1 MKDLA
6 FRGLPQQAIS
16 EFATSPNPGSPCFA
30 WSTDAG
36 FLKFNGSFWTKNTD
50 GSEEILV
57 DWIFAGDSL
66 VTELVNETSL
76 TINFS
81 TSITALAGSPVTGQ
95 IIWLITS
102 TDITKSGFYVIGS
115 TASPSAVP
123 ITRHPEWPSSRYLR
137 KNTKIVS
144 YRAPVFRFTG
154 GNFDIDD
161 TSCSVANDT
170 IVAGFLKLIYKDY
183 AVYKLTLDSGA
194 TAPGGITPGTY
205 YWGYSDPLNPTSK
218 IQLYTDSTFA
228 TLVNITSVG
237 VNGGSGKI
245 GVLKAIGAFP
255 NPSRLE
261 LKYIGDDV
269 KFQDVTFF
277 NFLPNYSEQIYSTSI
292 SGGYSFTSGCAIG
305 GVAFDNA
312 ITINGFAESNS
323 IALSSSCFADNSVS
337 IGYNSYVND
346 SYINKNSANCTLIGA
361 NGSVSGIYSMGIG
374 ANVKVKS
381 SNTLQMVTSRITVPS
396 ATLGFNIN
404 GNYHFENR
412 TTNATETR
420 LYIYLNDTT
429 EELQIFEGGY
439 TVSGKIYAVFSSDTT
454 KYTIWKVEGF
464 IEGKGAATP
473 PVINLKFIPLNSSGG
488 ANELSLKIRAAVVGN
503 SFTLYATGIAATN
516 IWWWADLQIDGTDT
530 SQGLAVSIPFA
541 GGKHTTDY
549 LWLPASEAITAGA
562 PVNIWN
568 DTGTVKVRNAN
579 ASNGRAA
586 NGYVTMTYGT
596 GDMVAVF
603 LGGENPVLSGLT
615 VGDIYLGTSAGTY
628 TSSVPGTGNL
638 VQKLGFAIS
647 SSNLAFMKEPA
658 IQT

>member
-57 DWIFAGDSL
+57 DWIFSGDSL

-76 TINFS
+76 TIDFS
-81 TSITALAGSPVTGQ
+81 TDLTALAGTPVTGQ
-95 IIWLITS
+95 IIWLTAS
-102 TDITKSGFYVIGS
+102 ADITKSGFYVLGS
-115 TASPSAVP
+115 TAVSSAVP
-123 ITRHPEWPSSRYLR
+123 ITRHPEWSDSRYFR
-137 KNTKIVS
+137 KNTKLVS
-144 YRAPVFRFTG
+144 YRAPVFRFSG

-170 IVAGFLKLIYKDY
+170 INAGFSKTIYKDY
-183 AVYKLTLDSGA
+183 AAYKLTLDSGA

-218 IQLYTDSTFA
+218 IQLYTDSTFV

-245 GVLKAIGAFP
+245 GVLKGIGAFP

-261 LKYIGDDV
+261 LIYIGDDV

-277 NFLPNYSEQIYSTSI
+277 NFLPNYSEQIYSISI
-292 SGGYSFTSGCAIG
+292 TGGYSFTSGCAIG

-312 ITINGFAESNS
+312 LTINGFSEANS
-323 IALSSSCFADNSVS
+323 IALSSSCSAENSVS

-346 SYINKNSANCTLIGA
+346 SYLNKNSSNCILLGA
-361 NGSVSGIYSMGIG
+361 NGSVSGLFSIGIG
-374 ANVKVKS
+374 SNVKVKS
-381 SNTLQMVTSRITVPS
+381 SNTLQIVTSRITVPS

-412 TTNATETR
+412 TTNSTETR

-439 TVSGKIYAVFSSDTT
+439 IVSGKVYSVFSSDTT

-464 IEGKGAATP
+464 IEGKGASTP

-488 ANELSLKIRAAVVGN
+488 SNELSLKIRADVVGN

-516 IWWWADLQIDGTDT
+516 IWWWADLQIEGTDT
-530 SQGLAVSIPFA
+530 SQGLAVSMSFA
-541 GGKHTTDY
+541 NGKHTTDY
-549 LWLPASEAITAGA
+549 LWLPASESITAGA

-568 DTGTVKVRNAN
+568 DSGTVKVRNAN
-579 ASNGRAA
+579 ASNGRQAD
-586 NGYVTMTYGT
+586 GYVTMTYGT

-603 LGGENPVLSGLT
+603 IAGENPVLSGLT
-615 VGDIYLGTSAGTY
+615 IGPIYLGTSSGTY
-628 TSSVPGTGNL
+628 TSSAPGTGNL
-638 VQKLGFAIS
+638 VQRLGFATTT
-647 SSNLAFMKEPA
+647 SNIAFIREMA